1 MKAYDIKSPNG
12 LRGVSFPTW
21 STKNGQDDIKWYDSE
36 KQPDGSYVKIINLSD
51 HKELSGEFNIHCYA
65 IQGNGQLAGMGGV
78 TVTVPEEKNMKD
90 EIVVVTKA
98 NTEIK
103 HVIVSEEE
111 FERLKAK

>member
-1 MKAYDIKSPNG
+1 
-12 LRGVSFPTW
+12 
-21 STKNGQDDIKWYDSE
+21 
-36 KQPDGSYVKIINLSD
+36 
-51 HKELSGEFNIHCYA
+51 
-65 IQGNGQLAGMGGV
+65 MGGV